1 MAGALLE
8 VNGLSR
14 YFTVGKRK
22 TLKAVDGV
30 SMRIYRGETLG
41 LVGESGCGKS
51 TLGRT
56 VIGLYEPTAGT
67 VRFDGMPVSP
77 KRGSSLALRMQ
88 MIFQDPYTSLNPRMK
103 ISDILAEGID
113 NHRLVRSK
121 AERSK
126 RIAELLESVG
136 LSEEHANRY
145 PHEFSG
151 GQRQRI
157 CIARAL
163 SVRPD
168 FIIADEPISSL
179 DVSIQAQVINLM
191 RDLQD
196 EMGLTY
202 LFIAHDMS
210 VVRCISN
217 RIGVMYLGSLVELAE
232 SEALFAK
239 PTHPYTQALLSAI
252 PIPDPSEERGRHRIM
267 LSGAVRSPIDMPPG
281 CRFASRCQA
290 RTKLCDEREPE
301 LRELAPGHFCACH
314 QSNCI

>member
-1 MAGALLE
+1 MADALLQVE
-8 VNGLSR
+8 GVSR
-14 YFTVGKRK
+14 YFTVNKK
-22 TLKAVDGV
+22 QTLKAVDDV
-30 SMRIYRGETLG
+30 SLTMKRGETLG

-56 VIGLYEPTAGT
+56 IIGLYEPTAGT
-67 VRFDGMPVSP
+67 VRFDGIPVSA
-77 KRGSSLALRMQ
+77 KHRRELALRMQ

-113 NHRLVRSK
+113 NHHLASGAADRT
-121 AERSK
+121 K
-126 RIAELLESVG
+126 RVADLLESVG
-136 LSEEHANRY
+136 LSEDHANRY

-179 DVSIQAQVINLM
+179 DVSIQAQVINLLQ
-191 RDLQD
+191 DLQK

-202 LFIAHDMS
+202 LFIAHDLSM
-210 VVRCISN
+210 VRCISD
-217 RIGVMYLGSLVELAE
+217 RIGVMYLGSLVELAT

-239 PTHPYTQALLSAI
+239 PMHPYTRALLSAV
-252 PIPDPSEERGRHRIM
+252 PIPDPKAEQERHRIM
-267 LSGAVRSPIDMPPG
+267 LKGTVRSPIDMPPG
-281 CRFASRCQA
+281 CKFSSRCAECKQIC
-290 RTKLCDEREPE
+290 RTETPKLIEVEQ
-301 LRELAPGHFCACH
+301 GHFCACH
-314 QSNCI
+314 GIS